1 MDPQLLSVLIFGL
14 TVLGGITLYYSLSGG
29 QSDLNERL
37 SIGPGT
43 EQGHKLG
50 AANADRLLRWH
61 MRRLRETKARNPNG
75 QKLPG
80 TLTHAG
86 FRGLESV
93 ARFQLGRF
101 AGMAAGGLAGLIV
114 CLSTGKPWLIGAGG
128 GLLLGYIIPTI
139 LISRI
144 ARARQRKMTHE
155 LPDVLALM
163 VVSLEAGIG
172 VTEVLRMVGRETA
185 RQGRVL
191 GAAN

>member
-14 TVLGGITLYYSLSGG
+14 TVLGGITLYYTVFGG

-43 EQGHKLG
+43 EHGHKLG

-61 MRRLRETKARNPNG
+61 MRRLRETKARNPTG

-101 AGMAAGGLAGLIV
+101 AGMAAGGLAGLIA

-128 GLLLGYIIPTI
+128 DSCSATLFPP
-139 LISRI
+139 S
-144 ARARQRKMTHE
+144 
-155 LPDVLALM
+155 
-163 VVSLEAGIG
+163 
-172 VTEVLRMVGRETA
+172 
-185 RQGRVL
+185 
-191 GAAN
+191 